1 MRAFDALRTEILG
14 VFAVLTPLARDTDAA
29 ETARRLA
36 AAERRLRD
44 GRLTTVVCGE
54 FKRGKSRL
62 LNALLDEPELFP
74 TDTTYATSLVTTV
87 TYAPQEKVTVSVDD
101 GAGGLS
107 VIPIGRDEIRRYAT
121 ESGNPRNDKK
131 ARLVAIETPNPKL
144 SSGLTLV
151 DTPGVGGV
159 YEEHTV
165 VTAGFLPQADALVF
179 VADVTQPLTDSEL
192 AFLARAAELA
202 KITDDTDAQIFV
214 LTKIDAVGDYQ
225 AMLANTTAKV
235 ARITGREVEVVP
247 VSSQAKLDYL
257 DSEDPEDLELSNF
270 GRLEEVLWAALA
282 RRRARLVLGDA
293 LATQRTAAGALLRP
307 VETAIEAL
315 RKSTEEELRA
325 LKDDLAAKDA
335 RLRKLTSN
343 TAAWRQ
349 DARALLNRLGRELV
363 RRGQDELG
371 QVWHRLDTKYL
382 YDDDYLDEPEQLVSQ
397 LMADVTGV
405 AGAIGRL
412 AERRGSGVVAELSRS
427 IGIGLGVPAG
437 YRLPPPPVP
446 DIEVTGR
453 LGDDERAVSDYRQV
467 RDVVLGSSTGER
479 IGGLIGSVIGGVVGT
494 VLGPGAGTIAGAA
507 GGGWLGRMAGRL
519 FGAKAAY
526 REAERINRVQDRKAR
541 RQSIRTELM
550 PLRQTQERYLAGA
563 VEELTDQLTRAVIA
577 EMDSRIAQ
585 EKESV
590 TAATRRL
597 KDVEQDTVR
606 QSRERLAA
614 LEAERR
620 PLDGALERID
630 RLTAEVAELGSHR
643 RSPGAA
649 QGSGPGAAHDWADG

>member
-1 MRAFDALRTEILG
+1 MRAFDVLRTEILG
-14 VFAVLTPLARDTDAA
+14 VFAVLTPLARRTDAD
-29 ETARRLA
+29 ETARRLG
-36 AAERRLRD
+36 AAEHRLRD
-44 GRLTTVVCGE
+44 GRLTVVVCGE

-87 TYAPQEKVTVSVDD
+87 TYGSQEKITVSVED

-107 VIPIGRDEIRRYAT
+107 GVPIGRDEIRWYAT

-131 ARLVAIETPNPKL
+131 ARLVAVETPNPKL

-165 VTAGFLPQADALVF
+165 VTAGFLPQADALIF

-202 KITDDTDAQIFV
+202 KITDDADAQVFV
-214 LTKIDAVGDYQ
+214 LTKIDVVGDYQ

-235 ARITGREVEVVP
+235 AQVTGRQVEVVP

-257 DSEDPEDLELSNF
+257 GSEDPEDLELSNF

-293 LATQRTAAGALLRP
+293 LATQEAAARALLRP

-315 RKSTEEELRA
+315 KKSTEEELRA
-325 LKDDLAAKDA
+325 LKGDLAAKEA
-335 RLRKLTSN
+335 RLNELMSN

-349 DARALLNRLGRELV
+349 DARELLHRLGRELV

-382 YDDDYLDEPEQLVSQ
+382 YDDDYLDEPELLVSQ
-397 LMADVTGV
+397 VMADVTAV
-405 AGAIGRL
+405 AGAVGLL
-412 AERRGSGVVAELSRS
+412 AERRGAKVVAEISRS
-427 IGIGLGVPAG
+427 NGLDLGTPAA

-453 LGDDERAVSDYRQV
+453 LGDDEQAVSDYRQV

-479 IGGLIGSVIGGVVGT
+479 IGGVIGSVLGGIVGT
-494 VLGPGAGTIAGAA
+494 VLGAGAGAVAGVA
-507 GGGWLGRMAGRL
+507 GGGWLGKMAGRL

-526 REAERINRVQDRKAR
+526 RETERVTRIQDRKAR
-541 RQSIRTELM
+541 RQSLKVELM
-550 PLRQTQERYLAGA
+550 PLRQAQERYLAGA
-563 VEELTDQLTRAVIA
+563 VEELTGRLTRAVVA
-577 EMDSRIAQ
+577 ELDSRIAQ

-597 KDVEQDTVR
+597 RGMEQDTVK
-606 QSRERLAA
+606 QSRERLAV

-620 PLDGALERID
+620 PLDRALGQIAG
-630 RLTAEVAELGSHR
+630 LAAEVAGLGGHR
-643 RSPGAA
+643 PPPDMP
-649 QGSGPGAAHDWADG
+649 GSGPGAAGPPGADG